1 MELKIQNGESLDKRN
16 TTDAKVLW
24 GVLNAD
30 GYLEMKR

>member
-24 GVLNAD
+24 GVNAD